1 MLSKSGKYIAALKK
15 EIYLQIWE
23 RLTNLLAIS
32 VGPSDVAGW
41 CNTLPLRGFQ
51 NKSPQIV
58 ISWLSPQMFFHEMNI
73 FGQHSF
79 EYYDGNI
86 SADAT

>member
-23 RLTNLLAIS
+23 RLTNLLAIY

-41 CNTLPLRGFQ
+41 CNILPLRGFQ
-51 NKSPQIV
+51 NKSP
-58 ISWLSPQMFFHEMNI
+58 
-73 FGQHSF
+73 
-79 EYYDGNI
+79 
-86 SADAT
+86 